1 MLAVAEVA
9 LLLTLPAVDMVP
21 KFASVMP
28 ALPDKLVLVNPVM
41 LVTAVLTNAVVANC
55 VVLVN
60 AGAVVAVGVP
70 VKEGERMVALNN
82 ISAVL
87 LVILAV
93 LELIFV
99 SKDVMLDV
107 LELIFVL
114 MALIALILEVILDV
128 FEFILL
134 VSVVSAAV
142 ALVVSAV
149 IDATFT
155 LILS

>member
-1 MLAVAEVA
+1 
-9 LLLTLPAVDMVP
+9 
-21 KFASVMP
+21 
-28 ALPDKLVLVNPVM
+28 M

-60 AGAVVAVGVP
+60 AGAVLAVGVP

-99 SKDVMLDV
+99 LSVVMLDV

-114 MALIALILEVILDV
+114 MVLIALILEVILDV
-128 FEFILL
+128 LEFILL

-142 ALVVSAV
+142 ALVVSEV